1 MVYEDCISHCVNA
14 ANPLSQWYLL
24 KHEGETIG
32 CAGLVTNDFIS
43 RMDLSPWLCALYI
56 EEKHRGNAYGLL
68 LIEQAK
74 NDARRAGF
82 KVLYLSTGH
91 VGYYERY
98 GFTYLAQGYHPRGE
112 ASRIYHAEL

>member
-1 MVYEDCISHCVNA
+1 MVF
-14 ANPLSQWYLL
+14 L

-56 EEKHRGNAYGLL
+56 EEKHRRYAYGLL

-74 NDARRAGF
+74 QDARRAGF
-82 KVLYLSTGH
+82 HAVCLSIEH

-98 GFTYLAQGYHPRGE
+98 GFTYLSQGYHP
-112 ASRIYHAEL
+112 